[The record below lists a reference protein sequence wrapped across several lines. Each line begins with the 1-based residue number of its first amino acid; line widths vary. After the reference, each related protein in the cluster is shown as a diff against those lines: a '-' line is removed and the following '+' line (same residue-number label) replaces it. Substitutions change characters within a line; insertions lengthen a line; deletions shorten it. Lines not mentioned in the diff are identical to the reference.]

1 MAFGDNLNTFKVLQ
15 TMKGRVTR
23 GLEASLDMVDARTN
37 PSSSFDNFYYSDW
50 VTLISNGTDA
60 QIMIDEIASTSDIPY
75 GMILYNK
82 RKNTYLA
89 GETVPIIREN
99 SYVAVQAGGAIT
111 AGNELEW
118 DYTNKVVV
126 VKSTGKKIGIAQ
138 QDAALNDIFEM
149 QIKF

>member
-15 TMKGRVTR
+15 TMKGRITR
-23 GLEASLDMVDARTN
+23 GLEASLDAVDARIN
-37 PSSSFDNFYYSDW
+37 PASHSADFYYADW

-60 QIMIDEIASTSDIPY
+60 QIMVDEIASTSDVPY

-82 RKNTYLA
+82 RKNTYLP
-89 GETVPIIREN
+89 GETIPVIKEN
-99 SYVAVQAGGAIT
+99 AYVGVQAGGAIT

-118 DYTNKVVV
+118 DYANKVVV
-126 VKSTGKKIGIAQ
+126 VKNTGKKIGIAQ
-138 QDAALNDIFEM
+138 QDAALGDIFEM